1 MAISAETA
9 QDNDLIDYYALIGV
23 PENATP
29 EEIRR
34 AYGEKVRE
42 CQSDQIKFA
51 ALSEA
56 YEVLKDVARRAAY
69 DRNRNQTGN
78 QAAHPGTGEPI
89 RMTDTDTGQDMPD
102 TPTAPVG
109 PGQSPLSLPTQQI
122 ASAAS
127 FVLPTV
133 CAMDLA
139 PCPLLS
145 RAMAPDE
152 GFCPECGFL
161 LGTSL
166 GAPVMKRPLP
176 RLVDV
181 QGREFPLKLGE
192 NIVGREGAD
201 VMIPHNTV
209 SRKHARIQV
218 DESGAVSMEDLGS
231 TNGCRIAG
239 AQIPKHQRTGLRDR
253 MVVQFGGIKLTIII
267 PEPEE
272 LLQALP
278 EVEVEEKKPVAAI
291 VAPVGDG
298 SARLVGK
305 AGNTHVLMAEKTTFG
320 RRPGNTVVI
329 SGDSYISGNHCEI
342 VFEDS
347 MFILIDL
354 GSTNGTQVNG
364 KRLEPNVRTPLRD
377 GDFVIMGQ
385 TEYVFH
391 APSG

>member
-9 QDNDLIDYYALIGV
+9 PDTPLIDYYALIGV

-42 CQSDQIKFA
+42 YQSDQTKFA

-56 YEVLKDVARRAAY
+56 YEVLKDTARRAAY
-69 DRNRNQTGN
+69 DRNRKL
-78 QAAHPGTGEPI
+78 ASSGTGEPI
-89 RMTDTDTGQDMPD
+89 RMTDTDTAQDDMPD

-109 PGQSPLSLPTQQI
+109 PGQNPALLATQQV
-122 ASAAS
+122 STAAP
-127 FVLPTV
+127 VALPTV

-145 RAMAPDE
+145 RSQVPDE

-161 LGTSL
+161 LGSAL
-166 GAPVMKRPLP
+166 GAAVIKRPLP
-176 RLVDV
+176 KLVDM

-209 SRKHARIQV
+209 SRKHARIVV

-272 LLQALP
+272 VLQALP
-278 EVEVEEKKPVAAI
+278 AVEEKVQPVAAI
-291 VAPVGDG
+291 GAPVGDG

-305 AGNTHVLMAEKTTFG
+305 TGNTHVLMAEKTTFG
-320 RRPGNTVVI
+320 RRPGNAVVL
-329 SGDSYISGNHCEI
+329 SGDSYVSGNHCEI
-342 VFEDS
+342 LFEDGK
-347 MFILIDL
+347 FILVDL

-364 KRLEPNVRTPLRD
+364 RRLEPNVPITLRD
-377 GDFVIMGQ
+377 GDFVVMGQ
-385 TEYVFH
+385 TEFVFH

>member
-1 MAISAETA
+1 MAISTETA
-9 QDNDLIDYYALIGV
+9 PANDLIDYYALIDV

-34 AYGEKVRE
+34 AYREKVQE
-42 CQSDQIKFA
+42 YQSDQTKFA
-51 ALSEA
+51 GLSEA
-56 YEVLKDVARRAAY
+56 YEVLKDTARRAAY
-69 DRNRNQTGN
+69 DRNRKLTGSKT
-78 QAAHPGTGEPI
+78 ARSETGEPI
-89 RMTDTDTGQDMPD
+89 RMTDTDTGHELPE

-109 PGQSPLSLPTQQI
+109 PGQVPVLLPTQQVASPAAI
-122 ASAAS
+122 A
-127 FVLPTV
+127 LPSV

-145 RAMAPDE
+145 RSVAPDE

-161 LGTSL
+161 LGSSL
-166 GAPVMKRPLP
+166 GTPVIKRPLP
-176 RLVDV
+176 KLVDV

-272 LLQALP
+272 VLQALP
-278 EVEVEEKKPVAAI
+278 EVEEKSQPMAAI
-291 VAPVGDG
+291 VAPKGDG

-329 SGDSYISGNHCEI
+329 SDDSYISGNHCHI
-342 VFEDS
+342 VFEDNR
-347 MFILIDL
+347 FILIDL

-364 KRLEPNVRTPLRD
+364 KRLEPHVHTPLRD
-377 GDFVIMGQ
+377 GDLVIMGQ
-385 TEYVFH
+385 TEFVFH